1 MPLPSSGQ
9 ISIKD
14 IYNEVTG
21 TSGVPSSTHVTAGL
35 TEVSNLVTSVLY
47 GYGGITSAAADPGN
61 VVAANPQ
68 ALSEFY
74 EVDQEGA

>member
-21 TSGVPSSTHVTAGL
+21 TTGNPSSAHITAGL
-35 TEVSNLVTSVLY
+35 TKVSNLVTSVLY
-47 GYGGITSAAADPGN
+47 GYGGITSAAFNTGN
-61 VVAANPQ
+61 VVAATPQ
-68 ALSEFY
+68 SLSEFY
-74 EVDQEGA
+74 GVIQEGV

>member
-21 TSGVPSSTHVTAGL
+21 TTGNPSSTHITVGL
-35 TEVSNLVTSVLY
+35 NKVSNLVTSVLY

-61 VVAANPQ
+61 VVAATPQ